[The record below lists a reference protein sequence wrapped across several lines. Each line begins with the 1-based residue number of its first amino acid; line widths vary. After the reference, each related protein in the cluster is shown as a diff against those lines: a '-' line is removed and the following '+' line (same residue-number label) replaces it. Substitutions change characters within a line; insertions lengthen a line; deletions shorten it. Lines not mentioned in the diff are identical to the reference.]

1 MIEFNAIMSGFEH
14 SCKQFPDNIA
24 LYCLDEK
31 VSYQAL
37 YQTVL
42 QWSDAFLNEGLKGK
56 RILIYLDKGTD
67 YVKSIYASLA
77 TGAIYIPVD
86 ATQPIERILS
96 IIAQAKPDLIITDES
111 KKDAINVAQ
120 TTSFVVTQGTGYF
133 LNGANKTILPEQRLE
148 KKGLLYCAKPDEV
161 AAILFTSGSTGVPK
175 GVQISH
181 QNLAY
186 FINWATQ
193 SLSLTNKDVL
203 SNHASFSFDLSTFD
217 LFAACQVG
225 AATWVITAQQQKFAA
240 ELINGISK
248 YGVTVWYS
256 VPSVLSMMVATNAL
270 DIERT
275 AMLRHVIFAG
285 EVYPIGALRALK
297 NCLSESC
304 SLQNW
309 YGPTETNVCLYH
321 KVTSED
327 LSKDH
332 PVPIGK
338 PLEGVDAVIDS
349 VNAPGE
355 LIIYGPCVTP
365 GYSNVVD
372 ERNSQLHENFGHA
385 TGDLIRLDNGLYHYQ
400 GRVDDMVKING
411 HRIELGEV
419 TACLS
424 TMPGVKDV
432 AVLCITTDFQHKLV
446 AYVVPKDNTKISIMG
461 VKQFCSKKLPRYM
474 VPNSVKCLAQL
485 PRNANGKAD
494 SKLLRELA

>member
-1 MIEFNAIMSGFEH
+1 MTVFNAIMPGFER
-14 SCKQFPDNIA
+14 SCKQFPENIA

-42 QWSDAFLNEGLKGK
+42 KWSDAFLNEGLKGK

-96 IIAQAKPDLIITDES
+96 IIAQAKPDLVITDEN
-111 KKDAINVAQ
+111 KKDTINVAK
-120 TTSFVVTQGTGYF
+120 TTNFVVTQGTGYF
-133 LNGANKTILPEQRLE
+133 LNKGNKTNLPEQPH
-148 KKGLLYCAKPDEV
+148 KKRDVLYAAKPDEI

-181 QNLAY
+181 KNLAY

-193 SLSLTNKDVL
+193 SLKLTNKDVL

-217 LFAACQVG
+217 LFAATHVG
-225 AATWVITAQQQKFAA
+225 AATWIITAQQQKFAA
-240 ELINGISK
+240 GLINGISK

-256 VPSVLSMMVATNAL
+256 VPSVLSMMVATKGL

-285 EVYPIGALRALK
+285 EVYPIGALRTLK
-297 NCLSESC
+297 ICLPETC

-327 LSKDH
+327 LKKDH

-349 VNAPGE
+349 INEHGE
-355 LIIYGPCVTP
+355 LIIYGSCVTP

-372 ERNSQLHENFGHA
+372 ERNSQLHAKFGHA
-385 TGDLIRLDNGLYHYQ
+385 TGDLVYLDNGFYYYQ

-411 HRIELGEV
+411 HRIELGEIN
-419 TACLS
+419 ACLS
-424 TMPGVKDV
+424 TMAEVKAV
-432 AVLCITTDFQHKLV
+432 TVLCITTDFQHKLV
-446 AYVVPKDNTKISIMG
+446 AYIVPKDNTPISIMR
-461 VKQFCSKKLPRYM
+461 VKQFCSERLPRYM
-474 VPNSVKCLAQL
+474 VPNSMKCLSQL
-485 PRNANGKAD
+485 PRNTNGKVD
-494 SKLLRELA
+494 TNVLRELA